1 MHTLK
6 RKVILAFSAISLL
19 IVVSLSIL
27 FNLSLDNIFKQYA
40 FDQQKEQVKEIITQ
54 VNEQYLE
61 ETGLYDTEGLE
72 VIGNAALQN
81 GIIVHV
87 QTVNK
92 EIDWDISRH
101 KAQECKLVLQHA
113 EMNMHSRY
121 PNFQGGYTEEQ
132 YDLTNDNTLVG
143 YLTVGYYGPYSLD
156 DNELM
161 LISTLNRSLIALGIV
176 FLSIAIALGIIITKN
191 ITTPITSVIHTAKK
205 IAEGNYGT
213 QTQETPNTKET
224 AELIVSVNEM
234 SLALE
239 KKEQQ
244 KKNIT
249 ADVAHELRTPL
260 NNLQSQMEAM
270 IDEVLEPTTER
281 LQSCY
286 DEILRLTRIV
296 VQLQELN
303 RIESN
308 YLQLEKSNFDFF
320 ELCESI
326 LYDFEIKAKQKNIQ
340 LIKHHP
346 APAPVFGD
354 LQCLKQC
361 MVNLMSN
368 AIKYTGLEGTVIIR
382 YQQANNHVLL
392 QISDTGEGIPSED
405 LPHLFERFYRVDK
418 SRSQKTGGM
427 GIGLS
432 ITKAIVEAHGGTI
445 SVESRVK
452 IGSTFTI
459 SLPKD

>member
-6 RKVILAFSAISLL
+6 SKIILAFTSVSLL
-19 IVVSLSIL
+19 IIVSLIIL
-27 FNLSLDNIFKQYA
+27 FNFSIDNIFKQYA
-40 FDQQKEQVKEIITQ
+40 FEKQKKQIEETIIQ
-54 VNEQYLE
+54 VNEQYIE
-61 ETGLYDTEGLE
+61 GTGLYDIYGLE

-87 QTVNK
+87 QTINK

-101 KAQECKLVLQHA
+101 KAEECKIVLQHA
-113 EMNMHSRY
+113 ERNMHSRY
-121 PNFQGGYTEEQ
+121 PNFQGGYTEKQ
-132 YDLTNDNTLVG
+132 YDLIYNDNVMG

-161 LISTLNRSLIALGIV
+161 LINTLNRSLIGLSVV
-176 FLSIAIALGIIITKN
+176 FLSIAIVLGVLITKN
-191 ITTPITSVIHTAKK
+191 ITTPITSVIQTAKK
-205 IAEGNYGT
+205 IAAGDYGT
-213 QTQETPNTKET
+213 QTQGSPNTKET
-224 AELIVSVNEM
+224 AELIASINEM

-244 KKNIT
+244 KKYIT

-260 NNLQSQMEAM
+260 NNLQGQMEAM
-270 IDEVLEPTTER
+270 IDMIWEPTTER

-286 DEILRLTRIV
+286 DEILRLIRIV
-296 VQLQELN
+296 MQLQELN
-303 RIESN
+303 RLESN
-308 YLQLEKSNFDFF
+308 FLQLEKIKFDFS

-326 LYDFEIKAKQKNIQ
+326 HYNFEIKAKQKDIRLINQ
-340 LIKHHP
+340 LP
-346 APAPVFGD
+346 APAPVYGD

-368 AIKYTGLEGTVIIR
+368 AIKYTGREGTVIIR
-382 YQQANNHVLL
+382 YQQVNNRILL
-392 QISDTGEGIPSED
+392 QIQDTGEGIPNED
-405 LPHLFERFYRVDK
+405 LPHLFERFYRVDI
-418 SRSQKTGGM
+418 SRSQKNGGM

-445 SVESRVK
+445 SVESHVN

-459 SLPKD
+459 SLPKE

>member
-6 RKVILAFSAISLL
+6 SKIIVTFTSVSLL
-19 IVVSLSIL
+19 IIVSLSIL
-27 FNLSLDNIFKQYA
+27 FNFSIDNIFKQYA
-40 FDQQKEQVKEIITQ
+40 FEQQKKQIEEIIIQ

-61 ETGLYDTEGLE
+61 GTGLYDIDGLE

-87 QTVNK
+87 QTINK

-101 KAQECKLVLQHA
+101 KAEECKIVLQHA
-113 EMNMHSRY
+113 ERNMHSRY
-121 PNFQGGYTEEQ
+121 PNFQGSYTEKR
-132 YDLTNDNTLVG
+132 YDLTYNDNVTG

-161 LISTLNRSLIALGIV
+161 LINTLNRSLIGLGVI
-176 FLSIAIALGIIITKN
+176 FLFIAIVLGVLITKN
-191 ITTPITSVIHTAKK
+191 ITTPITSVIQTSKK
-205 IAEGNYGT
+205 IAAGDYGT
-213 QTQETPNTKET
+213 QTQESPNTKET
-224 AELIVSVNEM
+224 AELIASVNAM

-244 KKNIT
+244 KKYIT

-270 IDEVLEPTTER
+270 IDKVWEPTTER

-286 DEILRLTRIV
+286 DEILRLIRIV
-296 VQLQELN
+296 LQLQELN
-303 RIESN
+303 RLESN
-308 YLQLEKSNFDFF
+308 FLQLEKSKFDFS

-326 LYDFEIKAKQKNIQ
+326 LYNFEIKAKQKDIRLINQ
-340 LIKHHP
+340 LP
-346 APAPVFGD
+346 APAPVYGD

-368 AIKYTGLEGTVIIR
+368 AIKYTGREGTVIIR
-382 YQQANNHVLL
+382 YQQVNNRILL
-392 QISDTGEGIPSED
+392 QIQDTGEGIPNED
-405 LPHLFERFYRVDK
+405 LPYLFERFYRVDI

-445 SVESRVK
+445 SVESHVN

-459 SLPKD
+459 SLPKE